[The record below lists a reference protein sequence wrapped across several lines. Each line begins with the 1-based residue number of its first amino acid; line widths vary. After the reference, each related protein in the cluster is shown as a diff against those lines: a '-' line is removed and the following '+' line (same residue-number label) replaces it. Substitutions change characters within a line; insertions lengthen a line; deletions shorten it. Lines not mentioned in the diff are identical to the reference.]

1 MALLPYTT
9 IHPEGGA
16 MAVEIILRED
26 VPNLGKIGDVVRVRP
41 GYARNY
47 LLPRGL
53 AVEASR
59 GNLRQLE
66 HQKRMI
72 AAKAERERKAA
83 EAAAA
88 RLEGLTLRVRAR
100 ARRRSPADRARGADQ
115 AARHLPDRGPRRP
128 RRAGDRA
135 ARGRGSRGVRRG
147 RGGCSTAAHS
157 RRAKPSCWRR
167 TRCAVAT
174 PAGGATRR
182 RSTPSAWR
190 SSATATG
197 SSIRRRSGVSSTRPR
212 SS

>member
-1 MALLPYTT
+1 
-9 IHPEGGA
+9 

-66 HQKRMI
+66 HQKRLI
-72 AAKAERERKAA
+72 AAKADRDRKAA

-100 ARRRSPADRARGADQ
+100 AGEEGRLFGSVTNLDVERLLAEHGHVVDRRRIALEEPIKQLGTYPIVV
-115 AARHLPDRGPRRP
+115 HV
-128 RRAGDRA
+128 
-135 ARGRGSRGVRRG
+135 GRGVQA
-147 RGGCSTAAHS
+147 TVQLVVEAAE
-157 RRAKPSCWRR
+157 
-167 TRCAVAT
+167 
-174 PAGGATRR
+174 G
-182 RSTPSAWR
+182 
-190 SSATATG
+190 
-197 SSIRRRSGVSSTRPR
+197 
-212 SS
+212 